1 VTKRRLKNTKISNVR
16 LSENEQYSFSLSHT
30 LSIYSIDAICT
41 FIPKNCCSSLRFS
54 IAIENGF
61 IDDINHIEWIH
72 QNNQTF
78 NASQREISQAKYT
91 FVVLRCPYT
100 RIASCYLDK
109 VVDEKIDFKD
119 NFGNKVSLNF
129 HEFLQYIKSQN
140 REIMEEHWRNQSD
153 FLHYESYDDY
163 FSLERFS
170 EAIKSL
176 NSKGFKVHDTRQ
188 ALMHDISR
196 FQKVD
201 GDFSKSKGTQL
212 KKMKK
217 NGKLPSYKSM
227 FSESEIKQ
235 VNDIYYDDIKLY
247 KSLFGDEDLLFK

>member
-1 VTKRRLKNTKISNVR
+1 
-16 LSENEQYSFSLSHT
+16 
-30 LSIYSIDAICT
+30 
-41 FIPKNCCSSLRFS
+41 
-54 IAIENGF
+54 
-61 IDDINHIEWIH
+61 
-72 QNNQTF
+72 
-78 NASQREISQAKYT
+78 
-91 FVVLRCPYT
+91 
-100 RIASCYLDK
+100 
-109 VVDEKIDFKD
+109 
-119 NFGNKVSLNF
+119 
-129 HEFLQYIKSQN
+129 
-140 REIMEEHWRNQSD
+140 MEDHWRNQSD
-153 FLHYESYDDY
+153 FLHYELYDDY

-212 KKMKK
+212 KEMKK

-235 VNDIYYDDIKLY
+235 VNDIYYDDLKLY
-247 KSLFGDEDLLFK
+247 KSLFGDRDLLFK